1 MVKTVNF
8 TCILAQLKIR
18 YIRQCLTWGFIHIV
32 APKVLEAE
40 KNVSTALW
48 KMNPRL
54 CGLAHFPSRKPVLPS
69 EFL

>member
-40 KNVSTALW
+40 KKRFNCSMENEPQALW
-48 KMNPRL
+48 PRT
-54 CGLAHFPSRKPVLPS
+54 FPFQKACPT
-69 EFL
+69 F